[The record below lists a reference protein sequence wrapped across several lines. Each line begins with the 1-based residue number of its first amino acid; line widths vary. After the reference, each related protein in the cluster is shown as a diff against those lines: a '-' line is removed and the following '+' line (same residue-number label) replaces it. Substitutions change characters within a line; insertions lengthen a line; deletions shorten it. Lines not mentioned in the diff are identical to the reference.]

1 MHIKK
6 YIHEKLQSSKINIT
20 DSCQEN
26 YISPPSINEILSEF
40 LISDIDYY
48 NVLAI
53 SKNDDYELHL
63 IRSSDLGF
71 VNNYFE
77 DSFGAW

>member
-1 MHIKK
+1 MKNCSLPRLILQIHVK
-6 YIHEKLQSSKINIT
+6 YFINA
-20 DSCQEN
+20 
-26 YISPPSINEILSEF
+26 PPSINEILSEF